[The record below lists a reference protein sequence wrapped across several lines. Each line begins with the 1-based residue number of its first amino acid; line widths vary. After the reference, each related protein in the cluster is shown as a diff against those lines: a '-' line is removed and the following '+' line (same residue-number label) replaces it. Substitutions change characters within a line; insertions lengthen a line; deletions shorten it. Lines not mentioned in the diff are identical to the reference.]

1 MARLRSMGCARLFKV
16 WTLSL
21 VIISLSAGS
30 AVAELKTIQLTAID
44 SYAPTALWV
53 RVFIDYFIPEVDRRL
68 AETGDYQIKWNKAF
82 GGTIAKT
89 KGVLDALQYDLADIG
104 IITTPY
110 HPDKVPFYNLAYV
123 TPLVTAD
130 IGLVARTIS
139 ELAIRYPEVN
149 KVWEDYD
156 LVYLTTAGSINTY
169 QVQLVDPLTTL
180 EDFQGRKIGGVGL
193 NLRYLEGLGA
203 TGVTSGLS
211 DWYNNM
217 ATGLI
222 DGVIDWAE
230 ASVAYK
236 LYEVAPYFI
245 DVRLGAVTSKVV
257 TINRDTW
264 NELPGAVKAVIQ
276 QAAYDYR
283 DELALETDRR
293 AEASR
298 KEFVLQ
304 GGTITALTLEQRK
317 AWANGLPNLAQE
329 WAEDLEKRGL
339 PGKQI
344 LGDYM
349 DMMRAADQ
357 PIVRH
362 WDRE

>member
-1 MARLRSMGCARLFKV
+1 MKPVFLVLALFFLTPASALSEPKV
-16 WTLSL
+16 
-21 VIISLSAGS
+21 
-30 AVAELKTIQLTAID
+30 IQLTAID

-68 AETGDYQIKWNKAF
+68 AEQGDYEIKWNKAF

-110 HPDKVPFYNLAYV
+110 HPDKVPFFNLAYV

-130 IGLVARTIS
+130 IGLVARSIS
-139 ELAIRYPEVN
+139 ELALRYPEVGA
-149 KVWEDYD
+149 VWADYD

-169 QVQLVDPLTTL
+169 QVQLVKPLTTL
-180 EDFQGRKIGGVGL
+180 EEFEGLKIGGVGL

-230 ASVAYK
+230 AAVAYR
-236 LYEVAPYFI
+236 LYEVAPVLL

-264 NELPGAVKAVIQ
+264 NELPQQVQDVIQ

-283 DELALETDRR
+283 DELARETDRR
-293 AEASR
+293 AKASR
-298 KEFVLQ
+298 EEFVRQ
-304 GGTITALTLEQRK
+304 GGIITALTADQRK
-317 AWANGLPNLAQE
+317 AWADGLPNLAQE
-329 WAEDLEKRGL
+329 WAVDLEAKGL
-339 PGKQI
+339 PGQ
-344 LGDYM
+344 
-349 DMMRAADQ
+349 ADSF
-357 PIVRH
+357 RLH
-362 WDRE
+362 GHDACC

>member
-1 MARLRSMGCARLFKV
+1 MLALAIF
-16 WTLSL
+16 TLPNANAL
-21 VIISLSAGS
+21 GNPQ
-30 AVAELKTIQLTAID
+30 TIRLTAID

-68 AETGDYQIKWNKAF
+68 AETGNYQIKWNKAF

-110 HPDKVPFYNLAYV
+110 HPDKVPFFNLAYV

-139 ELAIRYPEVN
+139 ELAIRYPQVN

-156 LVYLTTAGSINTY
+156 QVYLTTAGSINTY
-169 QVQLVDPLTTL
+169 QIQLIEPLTSL
-180 EDFQGRKIGGVGL
+180 EDFKGRKIGGVGL

-211 DWYNNM
+211 DWFNSM

-222 DGVIDWAE
+222 DGVIVWVE

-257 TINRDTW
+257 TVNRNTW
-264 NELPGAVKAVIQ
+264 NKLPEEVRVVIQ
-276 QAAYDYR
+276 RAAYDYR
-283 DELALETDRR
+283 DELARETDRR

-298 KEFVLQ
+298 KEFVRQ
-304 GGTITALTLEQRK
+304 GGTITPLTPEQRK
-317 AWANGLPNLAQE
+317 TWANGLPNLARE

-339 PGKQI
+339 PGNQI
-344 LGDYM
+344 LRDYM

>member
-1 MARLRSMGCARLFKV
+1 LLNFARLSLLPFVLLILTAGNAWSKPKV
-16 WTLSL
+16 
-21 VIISLSAGS
+21 
-30 AVAELKTIQLTAID
+30 IQLTAID

-53 RVFIDYFIPEVDRRL
+53 KVFIDYFIPEVDRRL
-68 AETGDYQIKWNKAF
+68 AVQGNYEIRWNKAF

-110 HPDKVPFYNLAYV
+110 HPDKVPFFNLAYV

-130 IGLVARTIS
+130 IGLVARSIS

-149 KVWEDYD
+149 RVWDDYD

-169 QVQLVDPLTTL
+169 QVQLVKPLTTL
-180 EDFQGRKIGGVGL
+180 EEFDGLKIGGVGL

-230 ASVAYK
+230 ASVAYR
-236 LYEVAPYFI
+236 LYEVAPVLL

-257 TINRDTW
+257 TVNRDTW
-264 NELPGAVKAVIQ
+264 NELPEEVREVIQ

-283 DELALETDRR
+283 DELARETDRR
-293 AEASR
+293 ARASR
-298 KEFVLQ
+298 EEFVRQ
-304 GGTITALTLEQRK
+304 GGTITPLTAEQRK
-317 AWANGLPNLAQE
+317 AWADGLPNLAQE
-329 WAEDLEKRGL
+329 WADDLEKSGL
-339 PGKQI
+339 PGRQI
-344 LGDYM
+344 LADYM

-357 PIVRH
+357 PVVRH

>member
-1 MARLRSMGCARLFKV
+1 MAFEPE
-16 WTLSL
+16 
-21 VIISLSAGS
+21 I
-30 AVAELKTIQLTAID
+30 IQLTAID

-68 AETGDYQIKWNKAF
+68 AVEGKYRIKWNKAF

-130 IGLVARTIS
+130 IGLVARSIS
-139 ELAIRYPEVN
+139 ELAIRYPQVN
-149 KVWEDYD
+149 RIWGDYD
-156 LVYLTTAGSINTY
+156 QVYLTTAGSINTY
-169 QVQLVDPLTTL
+169 QIQLIEPLTTL
-180 EDFQGRKIGGVGL
+180 EDFQGLKIGGVGL

-230 ASVAYK
+230 AAVAYK
-236 LYEVAPYFI
+236 LYEVAPVLV

-257 TINRDTW
+257 TMNRNTW
-264 NELPGAVKAVIQ
+264 NGLPNTVRTVIQ

-283 DELALETDRR
+283 DELAMETDRR
-293 AEASR
+293 ALASR
-298 KEFVLQ
+298 EEFIRQ
-304 GGTITALTLEQRK
+304 GGTITALTPEQRK
-317 AWANGLPNLAQE
+317 AWADGLPNLALE
-329 WAEDLEKRGL
+329 WADDMEEKGF
-339 PGKQI
+339 PGRQI
-344 LGDYM
+344 LSDYM

>member
-1 MARLRSMGCARLFKV
+1 MVKAYL
-16 WTLSL
+16 LSFA
-21 VIISLSAGS
+21 VFWAPLSFS
-30 AVAELKTIQLTAID
+30 DDEPELIQLTAID

-53 RVFIDYFIPEVDRRL
+53 RVFIDYFMPEVDRRL
-68 AETGDYQIKWNKAF
+68 AETGNYRIKWNKAF
-82 GGTIAKT
+82 GGSIAKT

-110 HPDKVPFYNLAYV
+110 HPDKVPFFNLSFV

-130 IGLVARTIS
+130 VGLVARTIS
-139 ELAIRYPEVN
+139 ELALRYPEVTA
-149 KVWEDYD
+149 VWEDYD

-169 QVQLVDPLTTL
+169 QLQLVKPISTL
-180 EDFQGRKIGGVGL
+180 EEFEGLKIGGVGL

-222 DGVIDWAE
+222 DGVIDWVE

-245 DVRLGAVTSKVV
+245 DVWLGAITSKVV
-257 TINRDTW
+257 TVNRDTW
-264 NELPGAVKAVIQ
+264 NELPKEVQDVIQ
-276 QAAYDYR
+276 QTAYDYR
-283 DELALETDRR
+283 DELARETDRR
-293 AEASR
+293 AESSR
-298 KEFVLQ
+298 KEFVKQ
-304 GGTITALTLEQRK
+304 GGTIIQLTPEQRK
-317 AWANGLPNLAQE
+317 AWADGLPNIAQE
-329 WAEDLEKRGL
+329 WADHLESKGL
-339 PGKQI
+339 PGRKI
-344 LGDYM
+344 LSDYM